1 MGLVTSSL
9 RYVVVFSVSDL
20 VQMLMLNVQFTDEK
34 WKDDQFGG
42 VEGHWGL
49 FHQKYVSCTIGGT
62 MLTYSS
68 SRTLKHIEIPDCIAP

>member
-1 MGLVTSSL
+1 MGLVTSSSK
-9 RYVVVFSVSDL
+9 YVLISSDQ
-20 VQMLMLNVQFTDEK
+20 VQTITINLQFTDEK

-49 FHQKYVSCTIGGT
+49 FHQKYASCTIERT
-62 MLTYSS
+62 VLTYPS